1 MMKVRDFSSLL
12 GSESKM
18 GFLLLA
24 ERSGTIPSNY
34 FDANTVDRIGEVP

>member
-1 MMKVRDFSSLL
+1 MVKVRDFSSLL

-24 ERSGTIPSNY
+24 ERSVTIISKA
-34 FDANTVDRIGEVP
+34 FDANTVDIIGEVP